1 MLLSWLFGTRTQGT
15 RWQLSTSANYSSKVL
30 KKTRYTVSSWN
41 KHVFSVCNYIIMSY
55 RGGHDHLPTKTE
67 QCWWQIPQNDQQH
80 FSITSHAS
88 KMCLIN
94 DTWVIKAFTYSLG
107 CLPHPV
113 TLEHEGF
120 LTMKFKT
127 CKISLPGVG
136 SVPTFIHQ
144 NNSHMFGTEFRS
156 PSLKHGS
163 EIWLW

>member
-15 RWQLSTSANYSSKVL
+15 RSQLSTSANYSSKVL
-30 KKTRYTVSSWN
+30 RKSKVYSIIVEQ
-41 KHVFSVCNYIIMSY
+41 HVFFVCNYIIMNY
-55 RGGHDHLPTKTE
+55 RRGHDHLPTKTE

-80 FSITSHAS
+80 LSITSHAS
-88 KMCLIN
+88 KICLIN

-120 LTMKFKT
+120 LTIPFKA
-127 CKISLPGVG
+127 CKISIPGVG

-156 PSLKHGS
+156 SSLEHGS
-163 EIWLW
+163 EIWSW